1 MDNADNEQ
9 RQQQPGPDQGHWLYR
24 RRSLNVIFWGLILVC
39 AALGLA
45 DLFYQRKTAFDFES
59 FPAAYGIFGFVSF
72 FGIVLSGWWLRKLV
86 GRDEDYYD
94 R

>member
-1 MDNADNEQ
+1 MDNASDEQ
-9 RQQQPGPDQGHWLYR
+9 RQEEPGPDKGHWLYR

-39 AALGLA
+39 TALALA

-72 FGIVLSGWWLRKLV
+72 FGIVLSGWWLHKLV
-86 GRDEDYYD
+86 SRAEDYYD